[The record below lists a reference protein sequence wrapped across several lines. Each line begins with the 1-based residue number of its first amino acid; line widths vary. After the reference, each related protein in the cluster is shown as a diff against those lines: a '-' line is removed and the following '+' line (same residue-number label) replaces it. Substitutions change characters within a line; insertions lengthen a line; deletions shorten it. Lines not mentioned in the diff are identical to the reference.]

1 MICPEMQKS
10 AALVVLKRT
19 EGSRNNCI
27 IRWMTEYNTGMN
39 LKKQKSIFTLVEVAA
54 IFFIAA
60 FLSSLLF
67 PVINQIRSDAGK
79 EAEMILPEFPPFN
92 PSNGWP
98 QWARIGFVPLSG
110 LIAASAGAFS
120 FWLVRR

>member
-1 MICPEMQKS
+1 
-10 AALVVLKRT
+10 
-19 EGSRNNCI
+19 
-27 IRWMTEYNTGMN
+27 MN

-79 EAEMILPEFPPFN
+79 EAEMILPEFPPIN